1 MSLVEKITPQYIRDL
16 VPYSSAKR
24 ELFNVEVANNS
35 TWLNANESPYRGG
48 LGEQLHPNINRYPD
62 FQADNLVNNY
72 AQYADVDPSQVLVT
86 RGADEG
92 IELLVRTFC
101 SPGQDNI
108 VINPPTYGMYSI
120 CADTFNVGTIRVQ
133 LDDDYQIDVDK
144 LLAQKDQNVKLVF
157 ICSPNNPTGGVISR
171 PKILKV
177 LEAYKDS
184 ALVVLDEA
192 YIEFC
197 ATASVDDL
205 ISQYPNLVV
214 LRTLSKAFALAGIRC
229 GFTLAHKDVIDMM
242 KKVIAPY
249 PIPAPVE
256 AVAEQALSEKGIGQM
271 RQQVSQINLQKQA
284 FIAQL
289 RQYPFIKRVLKT
301 DTNFVLMQ
309 VENKDVL
316 LNAMQQQDIY
326 LRDQSKQPSLDNH
339 VRITIGDGSQMQA
352 VLTVLD
358 QLKEG

>member
-1 MSLVEKITPQYIRDL
+1 MSLIEKITPEYIRKL

-24 ELFNVEVANNS
+24 ELFNVEIANNS
-35 TWLNANESPYRGG
+35 TWLNANESPFRGG
-48 LGEQLHPNINRYPD
+48 LNEELHPNINRYPD
-62 FQADNLVNNY
+62 FQSDGVINNY
-72 AQYADVDPSQVLVT
+72 AKYADVDPSQVLVT

-108 VINPPTYGMYSI
+108 IINPPTYGMYSI
-120 CADTFNVGTIRVQ
+120 CADTFNVGTIRVP
-133 LDDDYQIDVDK
+133 LDENYQINVDE
-144 LLAQKDQNVKLVF
+144 LLSKKDQNVKLVF
-157 ICSPNNPTGGVISR
+157 ICSPNNPTGEIMAR
-171 PKILKV
+171 PKILQV

-184 ALVVLDEA
+184 ALVILDEA

-205 ISQYPNLVV
+205 IKQYPNLVV

-229 GFTLAHKDVIDMM
+229 GFTLAQKEVIEMM

-256 AVAEQALSEKGIGQM
+256 AVAEEALSEKGIGQM

-289 RQYPFIKRVLKT
+289 RQYPFIKKVLNT

-309 VENKDVL
+309 VEDKDKL
-316 LNAMQQQDIY
+316 LAAMQKQDIY
-326 LRDQSKQPSLDNH
+326 LRDQSKQPTLENH
-339 VRITIGDGSQMQA
+339 VRITIGDGNQMQA
-352 VLTVLD
+352 VLSVLD

>member
-1 MSLVEKITPQYIRDL
+1 MSLVDKITPENIRQL

-24 ELFNVEVANNS
+24 ELFDVQVSNNS
-35 TWLNANESPYRGG
+35 IWLNANESPYRGG
-48 LGEQLHPNINRYPD
+48 LDDELHPNINRYPD
-62 FQADNLVNNY
+62 FQSDKLVASY
-72 AQYADVDPSQVLVT
+72 AQYADVKPQNVLVT

-101 SPGQDNI
+101 TPGVDNI
-108 VINPPTYGMYSI
+108 IINPPTYGMYTI
-120 CADTFNVGTIRVQ
+120 CATTFNIGTMKVPLNQ
-133 LDDDYQIDVDK
+133 DYQIDVDG
-144 LLAQKDQNVKLVF
+144 LIAMKDNNIKLVF
-157 ICSPNNPTGGVISR
+157 ICSPNNPTGAIISR
-171 PKILKV
+171 PKIIQV
-177 LEAYKDS
+177 LEAYQDS

-205 ISQYPNLVV
+205 IAQYPNLVV

-229 GFTLAHKDVIDMM
+229 GFTLAQQAVIDMM

-256 AVAEQALSEKGIGQM
+256 AIAIDALSPQGIGQM
-271 RQQVSQINLQKQA
+271 RQQVSQINLQKSA
-284 FIAQL
+284 FLAQL
-289 RQYPFIKRVLKT
+289 RQYGFITKVLKS
-301 DTNFVLMQ
+301 DTNFVLIQ
-309 VENKDVL
+309 VDNKQQL
-316 LNAMQQQDIY
+316 LDAMAQQDIY
-326 LRDQSKQPSLDNH
+326 IRDQSKQPTLAGH
-339 VRITIGDGSQMQA
+339 VRISIGDGSQMQA